1 MRNPEYNQYR
11 HIYAMKSGKP
21 SRQVSRTNRLIKPL
35 YDFLDFVDLAPVF
48 LLVDLA
54 TLVFPEALR

>member
-1 MRNPEYNQYR
+1 MRNPAYNQYR
-11 HIYAMKSGKP
+11 HIYAKP